1 MATTRKYVDYTMKK
15 AAAIIAGEVI
25 EKNIST
31 GWGGNFNDLEKLKNE
46 LRKYNIF
53 YIDDIH
59 GEWAYVDN

>member
-1 MATTRKYVDYTMKK
+1 MVGVDGSLKSL
-15 AAAIIAGEVI
+15 I
-25 EKNIST
+25 E
-31 GWGGNFNDLEKLKNE
+31 DVLEKLKNE